1 MRPVSPLRPVH
12 REPRQRGVVAAD
24 GDVRAATNG
33 SKLLAVLEDAA
44 AYGLFFDLSD
54 SAIFVGHGDE
64 VINVEHVGIIG
75 KLTASVNGFL
85 TDGENLFQR
94 SKYRAC

>member
-1 MRPVSPLRPVH
+1 MRPVSPLRPIG
-12 REPRQRGVVAAD
+12 REPSQSRVVATD

-44 AYGLFFDLSD
+44 AYGLLFDLSG

-75 KLTASVNGFL
+75 KLTATVNGFL
-85 TDGENLFQR
+85 TDGKNLFQR